1 MLTVPSLVH
10 NSSVKEL
17 SQCVK
22 RLYVKREKPKEY
34 LNYPLLS
41 LTYTTKEN
49 QSSIN
54 NYWGK
59 KHMYK
64 INGYPAKDL
73 SIVNLILDQLFH
85 CI

>member
-1 MLTVPSLVH
+1 MLTVPRLVH

-54 NYWGK
+54 NY
-59 KHMYK
+59 
-64 INGYPAKDL
+64 
-73 SIVNLILDQLFH
+73 
-85 CI
+85 